1 MNINIFLKQFKG
13 GPSQLITWIKEGN
26 AKDIG
31 GDRLKCLETLLP
43 DSSERETIKTFSG
56 NRDKLGP
63 AEKFVELL
71 CELSRW
77 EYLPGL
83 LFLKYACN
91 AI

>member
-26 AKDIG
+26 ASDIG

-43 DSSERETIKTFSG
+43 DSSEKETIKTFAG
-56 NRDKLGP
+56 DRNKLGP

-71 CELSRW
+71 IQLTR
-77 EYLPGL
+77 
-83 LFLKYACN
+83 
-91 AI
+91 